1 MKMNTK
7 QRNFSQK
14 PDLDN
19 KTTPQVNGRS
29 NSADTSGKI
38 AHRVTNPDNQL
49 MLHLKQVEEIN
60 THLEELAE
68 DSRKKLNETI
78 TTNSRFLKLIA
89 HDLRNPFCATISILD
104 LLKENYN
111 DGNNAEFEELLSIAT
126 NSANKALELLENL
139 LEWSISQNKEK
150 SFNPVKINLQEVITS
165 EFELFNTSS
174 ALKQITME
182 HSIDPDLHV
191 TADFEMVKTIFRNLI
206 SNAIKYTPMGGSIS
220 VSASEGKQFVKIE
233 VSDNGIGMSQ
243 KTKEK
248 LFKIDE
254 FHSTMGTNNEL
265 GSGLGLLFCKEFI
278 DLHGGKIRIE
288 SEPGKGS
295 KFKFTLPH
303 YI

>member
-7 QRNFSQK
+7 QSNILNNRH
-14 PDLDN
+14 PDT
-19 KTTPQVNGRS
+19 KATHRINGS
-29 NSADTSGKI
+29 SGSADTAGKI
-38 AHRVTNPDNQL
+38 PGKMATPDNQL
-49 MLHLKQVEEIN
+49 ISHLKEVKEIN
-60 THLEELAE
+60 IHLEELVE
-68 DSRKKLNETI
+68 DSKKKLNEAI

-104 LLKENYN
+104 LLKEGHNGY
-111 DGNNAEFEELLSIAT
+111 NNAEFEELLSIAT
-126 NSANKALELLENL
+126 NSANNALELLENL
-139 LEWSISQNKEK
+139 LEWSISQSKEK
-150 SFNPVKINLQEVITS
+150 SFNPVKINLQEVITG
-165 EFELFNTSS
+165 EFESFNTSAS
-174 ALKQITME
+174 QKHIIME
-182 HSIDPDLHV
+182 HSIDPNLHV

-206 SNAIKYTPMGGSIS
+206 SNAIKYTPTGGNIS
-220 VSASEGKQFVKIE
+220 VSAAEGKQFVKIE
-233 VSDNGIGMSQ
+233 VCDNGIGMSQ

-278 DLHGGKIRIE
+278 DLHGGKIMIE

>member
-7 QRNFSQK
+7 QSNILNNRH
-14 PDLDN
+14 PDT
-19 KTTPQVNGRS
+19 KATRRINGS
-29 NSADTSGKI
+29 SGSADTSGMI
-38 AHRVTNPDNQL
+38 AGKMATPDNQL
-49 MLHLKQVEEIN
+49 ISHLKEVEEIN
-60 THLEELAE
+60 IHLEELVE
-68 DSRKKLNETI
+68 DSKKKLNEAI

-89 HDLRNPFCATISILD
+89 HDLRNPFCATIGILD
-104 LLKENYN
+104 LLKESYN
-111 DGNNAEFEELLSIAT
+111 DGNNPEFEELLSIAT
-126 NSANKALELLENL
+126 NSANNALDLLENL
-139 LEWSISQNKEK
+139 LEWSISQSKEK
-150 SFNPVKINLQEVITS
+150 SFNPVRINLQEVIIG
-165 EFELFNTSS
+165 EFESFNTS
-174 ALKQITME
+174 ANQKEIKLK
-182 HSIDPDLHV
+182 HSIDPNLHV

-206 SNAIKYTPMGGSIS
+206 SNAIKYTPTGGNIS

-233 VSDNGIGMSQ
+233 VCDNGIGMSQ

-278 DLHGGKIRIE
+278 DLHGGKIRVE